1 MPTIKQVPGRRTP
14 GYYQI
19 NLNQHDSPF
28 GGDELIKEADAF
40 DRPDSHGE
48 SLWIAF
54 WDPFP
59 VPIVSES
66 RFGPDRGSML
76 ILEIELRES
85 MLIARD
91 RESVCEIAS
100 LPLVNS
106 SALGS
111 PPCPRGLI
119 WRNRVKVV
127 LSGTVPEGS
136 LSVFCFSS
144 PPPCIVMYGH

>member
-40 DRPDSHGE
+40 DRPDSRGE
-48 SLWIAF
+48 SSWIAS

-66 RFGPDRGSML
+66 KIDWIVDQHPWMNFHSRNLFA
-76 ILEIELRES
+76 IELPCRRE
-85 MLIARD
+85 LISCR
-91 RESVCEIAS
+91 VS
-100 LPLVNS
+100 LPAIDGCFGEAEES
-106 SALGS
+106 SAA
-111 PPCPRGLI
+111 
-119 WRNRVKVV
+119 WWF
-127 LSGTVPEGS
+127 TTGS
-136 LSVFCFSS
+136 LLVCFCF
-144 PPPCIVMYGH
+144 CFVEETV

>member
-1 MPTIKQVPGRRTP
+1 MIKQVPGRCTP

-66 RFGPDRGSML
+66 RFGLDRGSTFVD
-76 ILEIELRES
+76 ELSSTR
-85 MLIARD
+85 I
-91 RESVCEIAS
+91 S
-100 LPLVNS
+100 LRLSFPAVVN
-106 SALGS
+106 
-111 PPCPRGLI
+111 
-119 WRNRVKVV
+119 
-127 LSGTVPEGS
+127 
-136 LSVFCFSS
+136 
-144 PPPCIVMYGH
+144 